1 MSLYSERT
9 YDTIL
14 DCFAK
19 DTSLTSRQIIQ
30 MLRNKNE
37 PEIDTALP
45 WQVRYILAE
54 LGQRG
59 ALLFDPVTA
68 SYKRK

>member
-9 YDTIL
+9 YDIVL
-14 DCFAK
+14 KCFSDNK
-19 DTSLTSRQIIQ
+19 NLTSRQIIQ

-37 PEIDTALP
+37 PGIDTALP

-54 LGQRG
+54 LGRREV
-59 ALLFDPVTA
+59 LLFDSKTA